1 MKKLNKVP
9 SYAINLEK
17 RTDRKINILSEFENR
32 KEFTLTIIPAIE
44 DEVGSYGLW
53 QTIHSIVNLA
63 NEECLEYV
71 LICEDD
77 HQFTTSYSASMLY
90 SAIDESL
97 HRDADVLLGSVS
109 WFDQVLQVDKNLFWV
124 DRFNGTQFMIIFQ
137 KFYQKILN
145 IDFYKT
151 DIADMKISSL
161 TDGIFVMYPFIS
173 VQKEFGYSDVTQ
185 KNNEEGRIT
194 ELYRL
199 RNEKLMHLD
208 KVATFY
214 GLFS

>member
-32 KEFTLTIIPAIE
+32 KEFILTIIPAIE

-161 TDGIFVMYPFIS
+161 TDAIFVMYPFIS